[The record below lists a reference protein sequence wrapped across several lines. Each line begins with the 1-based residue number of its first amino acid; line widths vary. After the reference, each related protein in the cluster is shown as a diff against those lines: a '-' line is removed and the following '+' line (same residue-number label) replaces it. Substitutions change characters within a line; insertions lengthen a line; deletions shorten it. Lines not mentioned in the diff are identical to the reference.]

1 MFKQIQDDSPWNGV
15 FKDNR
20 KNKLFRSVLG
30 RTKIYK
36 SPRQAIYHKHILN
49 ERNGVY
55 GLQDILKEDGSLKP
69 YNFEEASQEDRKKVF
84 SLIKNNNI

>member
-1 MFKQIQDDSPWNGV
+1 MFKQTQDNSPWNEV

-20 KNKLFRSVLG
+20 KNKLFRFVLG

-55 GLQDILKEDGSLKP
+55 SLQDIIKEDGSLKP
-69 YNFEEASQEDRKKVF
+69 YNFEEADQEDRKKVF
-84 SLIKNNNI
+84 NLIKNNNI